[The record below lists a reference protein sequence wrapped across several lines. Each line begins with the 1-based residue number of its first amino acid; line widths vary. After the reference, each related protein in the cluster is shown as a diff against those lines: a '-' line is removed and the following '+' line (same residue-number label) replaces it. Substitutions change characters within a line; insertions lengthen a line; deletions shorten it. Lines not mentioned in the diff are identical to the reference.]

1 MMTLHSAPPS
11 PFGRKVKIAAALL
24 GLSDQMSVTVADTLN
39 PNDRLR
45 TENPLGKIP
54 ALVLESG
61 DVVHDS
67 AVIVDYLDQRAGGG
81 IIIPRELH
89 DRFRVLTLQSVGD
102 GIAEAALLIVYESRW
117 RDESMRHAG
126 WTEHQHGKITR
137 TLAVLEANPPTLEN
151 LPNAGAIA
159 VACALGYLDLRLGGF
174 WRATHP
180 KLVAWLTAFEAAVP
194 AFAHTRVV
202 PAP

>member
-11 PFGRKVKIAAALL
+11 PFGRKVKIVASLL
-24 GLSDQMSVTVADTLN
+24 GLSDQITVSVADTLN

-54 ALVLESG
+54 ALVLETG

-81 IIIPRELH
+81 RVIPQEMGE
-89 DRFRVLTLQSVGD
+89 RFKVLTLQSLGD
-102 GIAEAALLIVYESRW
+102 GIAEAALLIVYEGRW
-117 RDESMRHAG
+117 RDPSMRHAG
-126 WTEHQHGKITR
+126 WTEHQQGKITR
-137 TLAVLEANPPTLEN
+137 ALGVLEANPPALDAV
-151 LPNAGAIA
+151 PNAGAVA
-159 VACALGYLDLRLGGF
+159 LACALGYLDLRLEGA

-180 KLVAWLTAFEAAVP
+180 KLVAWLSAFEAAVP
-194 AFAHTRVV
+194 AFGQTRVL
-202 PAP
+202 PTP